1 MVINAVKA
9 MESFKNPVCD
19 ITLKSGAKKSG
30 CDIGVGGDADKVIIF
45 EDNDLIIYPFSEVV
59 YMRIYEKES

>member
-1 MVINAVKA
+1 MFIDIVKTLQ
-9 MESFKNPVCD
+9 SFKNPVCD
-19 ITLKSGAKKSG
+19 ITVKSGAKKSG
-30 CDIGVGGDADKVIIF
+30 CDIGVGGDLDRVIIF